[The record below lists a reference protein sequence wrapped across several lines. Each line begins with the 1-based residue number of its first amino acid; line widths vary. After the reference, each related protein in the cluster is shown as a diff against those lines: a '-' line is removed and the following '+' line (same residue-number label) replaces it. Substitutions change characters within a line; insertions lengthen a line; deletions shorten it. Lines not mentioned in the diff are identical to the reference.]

1 MCIECQRSTPSAETF
16 SKIVFSASEKID
28 LTFCCPFL
36 IKNTIVGHVIV
47 RLDYTVTENV
57 MGSLDIKIKP
67 QFFFFFSLSLPRRI
81 LQFRFVF
88 ISHITVKDAVNKKDS
103 TYGVCVRDSETE
115 ESREIMQPRLT
126 VMDS

>member
-1 MCIECQRSTPSAETF
+1 MCIECQHSTPSAETF

-47 RLDYTVTENV
+47 RLDYTVTENG

-67 QFFFFFSLSLPRRI
+67 QLFFFLFPEGFSNSSLSLFRT
-81 LQFRFVF
+81 LQSKMQLIRKTQ
-88 ISHITVKDAVNKKDS
+88 HTV
-103 TYGVCVRDSETE
+103 
-115 ESREIMQPRLT
+115 
-126 VMDS
+126 

>member
-67 QFFFFFSLSLPRRI
+67 QFFSFFSLSS
-81 LQFRFVF
+81 Q
-88 ISHITVKDAVNKKDS
+88 KDS
-103 TYGVCVRDSETE
+103 PIPVCLYFAHYSQRCS
-115 ESREIMQPRLT
+115 
-126 VMDS
+126 

>member
-28 LTFCCPFL
+28 LTSCCPFL

-67 QFFFFFSLSLPRRI
+67 QFFFFFLSLFPEGFSNSGLSLFRT
-81 LQFRFVF
+81 LQSKMQLIRKTQ
-88 ISHITVKDAVNKKDS
+88 HT
-103 TYGVCVRDSETE
+103 VCVRDSETE